1 MNKTS
6 HSDAVSRHTKDFKQ
20 RWRESRRQQQ
30 AELRQ
35 DFVTR
40 IATEYLLSEDR
51 EPFEM
56 MLQGMLSVS
65 ERERLNTDPDI
76 ARAWKI
82 FVDYCWMKRQ
92 TTRGIILFGII
103 AAITTVGLFVALHF
117 MHITGPQ
124 QP

>member
-1 MNKTS
+1 MTS
-6 HSDAVSRHTKDFKQ
+6 QNDAVSRHTNDFKQ
-20 RWRESRRQQQ
+20 RWKQSRRQQQ

-56 MLQGMLSVS
+56 MLQGMLSVA
-65 ERERLNTDPDI
+65 ERERLDTDPNFN
-76 ARAWKI
+76 RAWKI
-82 FVDYCWMKRQ
+82 FVDYCWMRRQ

-103 AAITTVGLFVALHF
+103 SVVTAIGLFVALRF
-117 MHITGPQ
+117 LGVTGPKT
-124 QP
+124 P

>member
-6 HSDAVSRHTKDFKQ
+6 HNDAVSRHTKDFKQ

-56 MLQGMLSVS
+56 MLQGMLDVS
-65 ERERLNTDPDI
+65 ERERLNTDPDL

-103 AAITTVGLFVALHF
+103 GVATAIGLFIALYWLEILGSRKH
-117 MHITGPQ
+117 
-124 QP
+124 